1 MMTQPKKYLLYIL
14 VLCTLGYGSAWAYDI
29 HAVESEYLDT
39 SDRLIPVY
47 ANSGDHFPDQTATAP
62 DQTTTICDHSCHAY
76 LHMLAIVLQNT
87 YLLSWHKTSQRPNST
102 PEFISLIVSP
112 DRRPPRT

>member
-14 VLCTLGYGSAWAYDI
+14 VLCTMGYGSAWAYDI
-29 HAVESEYLDT
+29 HAVDSEYLDT
-39 SDRLIPVY
+39 SDRLIPFY
-47 ANSGDHFPDQTATAP
+47 TDSGDQPS
-62 DQTTTICDHSCHAY
+62 DQTTTVCDQSCHAY
-76 LHMLAIVLQNT
+76 LHMLAIMLQNT
-87 YLLSWHKTSQRPNST
+87 YLLSWHKTSQRPAST